1 MFFIVGILL
10 GRVYSQI
17 AALRRK
23 LFAFAFA
30 AVAFAYTL
38 NSIVRSQLVDESG
51 SEERWSHL
59 ISTRP
64 FDRGILYVVAS
75 IGVVVAVFVVL
86 DFLCER
92 YKESQII
99 ETARITGQMT
109 LTIYLAHIF
118 IYNAVVNWW
127 QLVTPTGLDT
137 AMIMSIA
144 VYTSAIIW
152 ANWWHNRFGQGPAER
167 VYRRFGG

>member
-1 MFFIVGILL
+1 VVNESGS
-10 GRVYSQI
+10 GERW
-17 AALRRK
+17 
-23 LFAFAFA
+23 
-30 AVAFAYTL
+30 
-38 NSIVRSQLVDESG
+38 SQLV
-51 SEERWSHL
+51 
-59 ISTRP
+59 STRP
-64 FDRGILYVVAS
+64 FDRGILYVAAS

-86 DFLCER
+86 HFLCER
-92 YKESQII
+92 YENSQVI

-118 IYNAVVNWW
+118 IFNTVVNRLK
-127 QLVTPTGLDT
+127 LVTPTGLDT

-144 VYTSAIIW
+144 VYVSAIIW